1 MPCLSHGK
9 PQRETTVGPH
19 SHPLSHLSR
28 LSVPPTVHT
37 TPSTP
42 RREKMRRSHARG
54 SPRTDLKQ
62 LAFGEWLLWGSGAG
76 SIFDGTLLRKKASEH
91 MEPPTLCPSPC
102 PGGRRSCAGASAAA
116 GAWRFRKLCI
126 EKSRKL
132 LGSFVPDNSLQ
143 PSEAADAAN
152 AANAAI
158 PMLLL
163 PPPPPPPPRRG
174 KDWMIQERRR
184 RTDPQGASSAKR
196 VPSRAERSAS
206 VGS

>member
-91 MEPPTLCPSPC
+91 MEPPTLCPPPPAREVVVPVPVPLPLPV
-102 PGGRRSCAGASAAA
+102 PGGS
-116 GAWRFRKLCI
+116 
-126 EKSRKL
+126 
-132 LGSFVPDNSLQ
+132 
-143 PSEAADAAN
+143 
-152 AANAAI
+152 
-158 PMLLL
+158 
-163 PPPPPPPPRRG
+163 
-174 KDWMIQERRR
+174 
-184 RTDPQGASSAKR
+184 ASSA
-196 VPSRAERSAS
+196 SRNLAS
-206 VGS
+206 SLAASCQTILCSRPKQPTQLTQLTQLSPCCCCRRRHHHHHEGAKTG